1 MNRIIGI
8 VLLVVGIVLFSQG
21 LSRKDSLVGQ
31 ASEVGTSVANK
42 VDGGARTPKHIIY
55 MVGGGVLVLA
65 GAGMTFRRS
74 SKV

>member
-31 ASEVGTSVANK
+31 TSEVGTSVANK